1 MIFNVFQLAYAV
13 PDIRDAVGIGQ
24 SYFGIPEFQINLDVP
39 IETRSGVAKCHFALA
54 FIGETQIE
62 LIQPAGGADA
72 VYRDALP
79 TTGNMRLHH
88 VGVLIR
94 DSASWTRQKSEIE
107 AAGLQTPV
115 GGDFAGLMHYLYAD
129 TRADLGHY
137 IEYMYQTEAGADLF
151 DAVPK
156 YPASVA
162 LR

>member
-1 MIFNVFQLAYAV
+1 MIFNPFQLAYAV
-13 PDIRDAVGIGQ
+13 PDIRAAVALGQ
-24 SYFGIPEFQINLDVP
+24 NYFGIPEFQINLDVP
-39 IETRSGVAKCHFALA
+39 IETRDGVAKCHFALA

-94 DSASWTRQKSEIE
+94 DVASWTRQKSAIG
-107 AAGLQTPV
+107 AAGLPTPV
-115 GGDFAGLMHYLYAD
+115 GGDFGGLMHYLYAD

-137 IEYMYQTEAGADLF
+137 IEYMYQTEAGAAMF
-151 DAVPK
+151 DTVPR
-156 YPASVA
+156 YPASA
-162 LR
+162 ASH